1 MTGHDRAMTVF
12 DAGLKALV
20 EKNTDIARILKLAG
34 APPSRNRKPGFPS
47 LLRIIVNQQVSVP
60 AGKAIWERLEK
71 GLGWVTPKAVLE
83 KSDDDLRAFG
93 VSRGKGRYAKKL
105 AQAVMDGGLDLKGLE
120 RMSDDQV
127 RQALMRVKGIGHWTA
142 DIYLMFALGRPDVW
156 PVGDLALAVAAQRLL
171 GLKTRPGHDELE
183 AIGQAWRPGRTTAAV
198 MLWHFYKHAGS
209 LKEN

>member
-20 EKNTDIARILKLAG
+20 EKNADIARVLKLAG

-83 KSDDDLRAFG
+83 KSDEDLRAFG
-93 VSRGKGRYAKKL
+93 LSRGKGRYAKKL

-127 RQALMRVKGIGHWTA
+127 RQALMRVKGIGRWTA
-142 DIYLMFALGRPDVW
+142 DIYLLMALGRPDVW
-156 PVGDLALAVAAQRLL
+156 PDGDLALATAADAIC
-171 GLKTRPGHDELE
+171 RPGVPAPYQIHVPIPLF
-183 AIGQAWRPGRTTAAV
+183 R
-198 MLWHFYKHAGS
+198 
-209 LKEN
+209 